1 MEDMED
7 IMGDGRYYGRWK
19 IMEDIMGDCN
29 FFHEIRCCSPV
40 LLLFHKG
47 LILMLLCDVH
57 FFLLKKPL
65 PRQLRAMQTK
75 GQTKATCKLTEI
87 VHMCLTKDCI
97 AFISIYIRLHLFR
110 FERWSQVK
118 CAVPLK
124 FFTAVSSLDIL
135 LH

>member
-1 MEDMED
+1 MFFWRSPFRFPTFGVSRHPYLTHVVFYLQFYFIDFLLHFFLVFFALH
-7 IMGDGRYYGRWK
+7 IMSRVVIFMYCD
-19 IMEDIMGDCN
+19 
-29 FFHEIRCCSPV
+29 FFHEIRCCPPV

-87 VHMCLTKDCI
+87 VHMCLTKDCL
-97 AFISIYIRLHLFR
+97 S
-110 FERWSQVK
+110 
-118 CAVPLK
+118 
-124 FFTAVSSLDIL
+124 
-135 LH
+135 